1 MAEEQTVEEL
11 EKQIE
16 EYKSQLEIVNAALK
30 EEPDSEEFSGVRK
43 SLQDVLK
50 ITHDLLFLKRETQA
64 PKYEDIQEIA
74 TKRGVYIG
82 MQCEALWGD
91 GKWYKAVVSN
101 MTEYGFGVTFSE
113 YNTTEVVPPESVRP
127 RKKIDVVVLESGQP
141 PKASTGS
148 SIVVTSKGEL
158 VVPNSLK
165 ILPTDSEAVRK
176 TKKKR
181 LKRLKS
187 QYRLKKAEEER
198 NTRKRSWQVFQSQG
212 KTKRAR
218 KGPSIFQSPDS
229 VSGKVGVTGSGKG
242 MTEYTAQKYEPKKL
256 ASTLPITTVKKKTD

>member
-43 SLQDVLK
+43 SLLDVLK
-50 ITHDLLFLKRETQA
+50 ITHDLLFLKRETQDT

-101 MTEYGFGVTFSE
+101 MSEYGFGVTFSE

-176 TKKKR
+176 TKKK
-181 LKRLKS
+181 
-187 QYRLKKAEEER
+187 
-198 NTRKRSWQVFQSQG
+198 
-212 KTKRAR
+212 KTKTPKITIPSKKSGGRA
-218 KGPSIFQSPDS
+218 KH
-229 VSGKVGVTGSGKG
+229 
-242 MTEYTAQKYEPKKL
+242 
-256 ASTLPITTVKKKTD
+256 